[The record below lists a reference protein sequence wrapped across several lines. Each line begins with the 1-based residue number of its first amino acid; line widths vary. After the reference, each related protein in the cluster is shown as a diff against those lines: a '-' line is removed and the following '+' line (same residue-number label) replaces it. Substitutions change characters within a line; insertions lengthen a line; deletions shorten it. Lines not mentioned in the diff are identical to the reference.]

1 VAIFKATAKRN
12 DGGSSF
18 GALVSYIGRGDE
30 REGHEPTAPLID
42 SELFEGMPPHLYGEL
57 RSLSDA
63 QTLGD
68 IEHAQERPAKAAEK
82 TLGGMKSLSIGKR
95 DREPPEARVPME
107 TNCLDLATAAEEMEA
122 VAAMNPRVK
131 DPVYHFLVSLKSGE
145 RLPNETMFDIARYT
159 MKELGFEGHQYVAAI
174 HDDTN
179 NLHVHVALNRV
190 RVELVQD
197 KEDPEKEKEVYIPI
211 YPKKDHYKGAKAMR
225 EIELRYGLGHDKGA
239 YAVIERDGE
248 KVVDWASKQQN
259 TNEKAPSKARDM
271 EVHGRES
278 LFSYAR
284 AEPRK
289 AVAELLKSN
298 APTWAELH
306 QVMGRYGLELRT
318 KGQGFAVYDKANQEQ
333 TPIKASDMHE
343 AMSKA
348 RLEKALGPFE
358 PAPQIDQQAEQTYN
372 PERAPKRDPAKRA
385 QRAEER
391 ADQRRQLRELYDEG
405 KKPVVQETAKQVQA
419 LKESIAQR
427 AKDITT
433 SAQAERKA
441 IYAADKAPAIKKA
454 MLSVLA
460 AETAKQRAEL
470 RASAKRERAAIPKVQ
485 PFREWVADQAEAGH
499 PAAISQ
505 VRGYLYAD
513 KRKLQKWKQA
523 DELRATMPGIKG
535 PGPVDMEQDGQLW
548 GIASMTYQVNRQTG
562 DVRYQ
567 IAGRE
572 AFTDY
577 GKRLTFD
584 GQASTNEAAILA
596 GLQVAQAK
604 FGQALELT
612 GTDEFKRRVAEVAAK
627 QGLRVTFTDPAIEQ
641 YRQQLTRPQPQP
653 ERAATAEDVARSK
666 READQ
671 LARQHIGQVGKIQVL
686 TEGATA
692 RGEIVGETAQHLVQ
706 RVSPT
711 LAVTHEKARFAHLP
725 AGQRPKP
732 GQHLAISYADSKGKA
747 VPIQPPARG
756 KGLTR

>member
-68 IEHAQERPAKAAEK
+68 IEHAQERPSKAAEK
-82 TLGGMKSLSIGKR
+82 TLGGMKSLSMGKR

-131 DPVYHFLVSLKSGE
+131 DPVYHFLVSLKAGE
-145 RLPNETMFDIARYT
+145 RLPNEAMFDIARHT
-159 MKELGFEGHQYVAAI
+159 MEGLGFEGHQYAAAI

-179 NLHVHVALNRV
+179 NLHVHVAVNRIH
-190 RVELVQD
+190 
-197 KEDPEKEKEVYIPI
+197 PETYKAVYPDR
-211 YPKKDHYKGAKAMR
+211 DHYKGAKAMR

-239 YAVIERDGE
+239 YAVMERDG
-248 KVVDWASKQQN
+248 KTVIDWASKDSKN
-259 TNEKAPSKARDM
+259 TKEKPPTKARDM

-306 QVMGRYGLELRT
+306 QVMARYGLELRT

-358 PAPQIDQQAEQTYN
+358 PAPQIEQQAEQTYN
-372 PERAPKRDPAKRA
+372 PERAPKRDPEKRA

-405 KKPVVQETAKQVQA
+405 KKPLVQETAKQVQA
-419 LKESIAQR
+419 LKESIALR
-427 AKDITT
+427 AKSITT

-441 IYAADKAPAIKKA
+441 IYAADKSPAIKKA

-470 RASAKRERAAIPKVQ
+470 RTAAKRERAAISKVQ
-485 PFREWVADQAEAGH
+485 PFREWVADQAEAGN

-584 GQASTNEAAILA
+584 GQASTNETAILA
-596 GLQVAQAK
+596 GLQMAQAK

-641 YRQQLTRPQPQP
+641 YRQQLTRPQTQP
-653 ERAATAEDVARSK
+653 ERAATAEDMARSK

-671 LARQHIGQVGKIQVL
+671 LARQHIGQAGKIQVL

-706 RVSPT
+706 RISQT

-725 AGQRPKP
+725 AGQQPKP
-732 GQHLAISYADSKGKA
+732 GQYLAISYADSKGKA
-747 VPIQPPARG
+747 VPIQPPTRG

>member
-1 VAIFKATAKRN
+1 MAIFKAIAKRN
-12 DGGSSF
+12 DGRSSF

-30 REGHEPTAPLID
+30 REGHEPTALLID

-57 RSLSDA
+57 CSLSDA

-68 IEHAQERPAKAAEK
+68 IEHAQKWPAKAAEK
-82 TLGGMKSLSIGKR
+82 TLGGMKSLSLGKC
-95 DREPPEARVPME
+95 DREPPEARISME

-122 VAAMNPRVK
+122 VAVMNPRVK
-131 DPVYHFLVSLKSGE
+131 DPVYHFLVSLKAGE
-145 RLPNETMFDIARYT
+145 RLPNEAMFDIARHT
-159 MKELGFEGHQYVAAI
+159 MEGLGFEGHQYAAAI

-179 NLHVHVALNRV
+179 NLHVHVAVNRV
-190 RVELVQD
+190 H
-197 KEDPEKEKEVYIPI
+197 PETYKAVYPDR
-211 YPKKDHYKGAKAMR
+211 DHYKGAKAMR
-225 EIELRYGLGHDKGA
+225 EVELRYGLGHDKGA
-239 YAVIERDGE
+239 YAVMERDG
-248 KVVDWASKQQN
+248 KTVIDWASKASKN
-259 TNEKAPSKARDM
+259 TKEKPPTKARDM
-271 EVHGRES
+271 EVYGRES

-289 AVAELLKSN
+289 AVTELLKSS
-298 APTWAELH
+298 APTWAKLH

-318 KGQGFAVYDKANQEQ
+318 KGQGFAVYDKANHEQ

-343 AMSKA
+343 FMSKA
-348 RLEKALGPFE
+348 RLEKAIGPFE
-358 PAPQIDQQAEQTYN
+358 PAPQTEQQAEQTYN

-405 KKPVVQETAKQVQA
+405 KKPLVQKTAKQVQA
-419 LKESIAQR
+419 LKEVIAQR
-427 AKDITT
+427 ARDITT
-433 SAQAERKA
+433 NAQVDRKA
-441 IYAADKAPAIKKA
+441 IYAADKSPAIKKA
-454 MLSVLA
+454 MFSVLA

-470 RASAKRERAAIPKVQ
+470 RTAAKRERAAIPKVQ

-612 GTDEFKRRVAEVAAK
+612 GTDEFKRRVAEVVEK

-653 ERAATAEDVARSK
+653 EQAATAEDMARSK

-671 LARQHIGQVGKIQVL
+671 LARQHIGQAGKIQVL

-692 RGEIVGETAQHLVQ
+692 RGEIIGETAQHLMQ

-732 GQHLAISYADSKGKA
+732 GQYLAISYADSKGKA
-747 VPIQPPARG
+747 VSIQPPARG

>member
-1 VAIFKATAKRN
+1 MAVFRVFGKRN
-12 DGGSSF
+12 DGRSSF
-18 GALVSYIGRGDE
+18 AKLVSYVARGDE
-30 REGHEPTAPLID
+30 KEGHTKGREGHKPTAPLID
-42 SELFEGMPPHLYGEL
+42 SALYEDMPPHLYGEL
-57 RSLSDA
+57 VSLSDA
-63 QTLGD
+63 PTLGD
-68 IEHAQERPAKAAEK
+68 AEHGQERPAKAAEK
-82 TLGGMKSLSIGKR
+82 TLGGMKSLSMGKR
-95 DREPPEARVPME
+95 PQAQQAARVPME
-107 TNCLDLATAAEEMEA
+107 TNCLDIDTAAHEMRA
-122 VAAMNPRVK
+122 VAAMNGRVK
-131 DPVYHFLVSLKSGE
+131 DPVYHCMVSLPTGE
-145 RLPNETMFDIARYT
+145 KLPEAAMFEIARET
-159 MKELGFEGHQYVAAI
+159 IKAIGFEGHQYVAAI

-179 NLHVHVALNRV
+179 HQHIHIGVNRV
-190 RVELVQD
+190 H
-197 KEDPEKEKEVYIPI
+197 PETYKAVYPDR
-211 YPKKDHYKGAKAMR
+211 DHYKGAYCMRAM
-225 EIELRYGLGHDKGA
+225 ELRFGLSHDKGA
-239 YAVIERDGE
+239 YAVFERDG
-248 KVVDWASKQQN
+248 KTVIDWASKDPN
-259 TNEKAPSKARDM
+259 SKEKAPAKARDM
-271 EVHGRES
+271 EIHGRES

-358 PAPQIDQQAEQTYN
+358 PAPQIEQQAEQTYN

-405 KKPVVQETAKQVQA
+405 KKPLVQETAKQVQA

-470 RASAKRERAAIPKVQ
+470 RAAAKRDRAAIPKVQ

-653 ERAATAEDVARSK
+653 ERAATAEDMARSK

-671 LARQHIGQVGKIQVL
+671 LARQHIGQAGKIQVL

-706 RVSPT
+706 RVSQT

-747 VPIQPPARG
+747 VPIQPQPRG